1 MSRAKAAVSAALVAA
16 TLAGTWWFLRRY
28 AGGLSGVTAMASRLQ
43 AADWAVVLAATAAY
57 YLLDWLRFQSLLAL
71 FGVRLS
77 PWRGFRLTCAS
88 YFVSSLTPSAELHPP
103 VTAYFLVREGVTV
116 PEAAAVTSAKS
127 LYMVLWICVI
137 AFLSLRG
144 RSDVRLPAAI
154 AGNLALLSSPLVP
167 ITAGLAALAFFP
179 EKAQRLFRSQLERPG
194 VPAWRRR
201 LSAALADFSSAVS
214 RIGRSTDRHH
224 LICHAASALF
234 VLVYVFIGWSLCR
247 AVGIPIGPRQALA
260 VFSNSLMVAYLA
272 PVPGSV
278 GITEAATAYL
288 IDPSMPAAAVSAA
301 FLLRTLCWYVVMP
314 PGALL
319 IGLEIKDRGLAAFA
333 HPARS
338 GAK

>member
-144 RSDVRLPAAI
+144 RSDA
-154 AGNLALLSSPLVP
+154 

-338 GAK
+338 GAE